1 MSKRK
6 VLFCLLPDQLIYLQV
21 FLFRRDMKT
30 LLLVLYVFVATA
42 AAVPSQPQAAIAIPE
57 KCEDVLA
64 VKVSVTL
71 RLFF

>member
-1 MSKRK
+1 MPKRK

-21 FLFRRDMKT
+21 FLFSRDMKT

-57 KCEDVLA
+57 KCEEFLA

>member
-6 VLFCLLPDQLIYLQV
+6 VLYILLPDQLIYLQV
-21 FLFRRDMKT
+21 FLFSRDMKT

>member
-42 AAVPSQPQAAIAIPE
+42 AAVPSQPQATIAIPE

-71 RLFF
+71 RLLF

>member
-71 RLFF
+71 RLLF

>member
-42 AAVPSQPQAAIAIPE
+42 AAVPSQPQAAIAIPG

-71 RLFF
+71 RLLF

>member
-1 MSKRK
+1 
-6 VLFCLLPDQLIYLQV
+6 
-21 FLFRRDMKT
+21 MKT

-64 VKVSVTL
+64 VKVGVTL

>member
-42 AAVPSQPQAAIAIPE
+42 AAVPSPPQATIAIPE

-71 RLFF
+71 RLLF